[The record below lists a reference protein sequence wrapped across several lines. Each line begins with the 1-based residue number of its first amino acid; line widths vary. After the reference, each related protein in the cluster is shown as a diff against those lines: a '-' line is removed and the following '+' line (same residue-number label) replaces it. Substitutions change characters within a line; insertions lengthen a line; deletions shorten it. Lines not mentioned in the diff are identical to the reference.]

1 MILQFGKY
9 RGRDI
14 EDVPDDYIQYMIES
28 NEKSLRTFR
37 DEKARR
43 EAMRDAKLTVMERI
57 VQAGYRQLSL
67 QNHPDHGGST
77 AAMQEINAAYAKLKA
92 SLGGI
97 R

>member
-9 RGRDI
+9 RGRSI
-14 EDVPDDYIQYMIES
+14 EDVPDDYIEYMIES

-43 EAMRDAKLTVMERI
+43 EAIHDAKLSMMERI

-67 QNHPDHGGST
+67 QHHPDHGGST
-77 AAMQEINAAYAKLKA
+77 TTMQEVNAAYTKLKA